1 MVVWGIASA
10 DSESDVATFA
20 EQYGIT
26 FPLLIDNKGVHQ
38 EYAQQTPFPS
48 AAYPQDWV
56 IGADGTV
63 VYVNNGFELDA
74 MLSAIES
81 ELD

>member
-10 DSESDVATFA
+10 DSEGDLRTFVA
-20 EQYGIT
+20 QYGIT
-26 FPLLIDNKGVHQ
+26 FPILIDNQGVHLQ
-38 EYAQQTPFPS
+38 YAQQTAFPT

-63 VYVNNGFELDA
+63 VYLNNGFELEA
-74 MLSAIES
+74 MLSAIAS

>member
-1 MVVWGIASA
+1 MK
-10 DSESDVATFA
+10 TFA

-26 FPLLIDNKGVHQ
+26 FPLLIDNKGVHDQYNQ
-38 EYAQQTPFPS
+38 EMAFPT

-56 IGADGTV
+56 IGTDGTII
-63 VYVNNGFELDA
+63 YVNNGFELDA

-81 ELD
+81 QL